1 MPTDVRRFRVVG
13 RVQGVG
19 FRWYVRELAR
29 SLDLAGWVRNEPD
42 GSVVVVA
49 AGATD
54 ALRQLETSLRV
65 GPSGARVDQVDVSVP
80 SESAQPASTS
90 SPVHGA
96 ALPRPFQVVRGG
108 IDA

>member
-1 MPTDVRRFRVVG
+1 MPTDVRQYRVVG

-19 FRWYVRELAR
+19 FRWFVRELAR

-42 GSVVVVA
+42 GAVVVVA
-49 AGATD
+49 GGAPD
-54 ALRQLETSLRV
+54 VLMQLETALRA

-80 SESAQPASTS
+80 SQATHSETASVFSANT
-90 SPVHGA
+90 
-96 ALPRPFQVVRGG
+96 LPRPFQVVRAG